1 MSTPK
6 QTCAVGLELKRSKSI
21 EQAIILA
28 AGEGQR
34 LKPFTASKPKVM
46 ISIGNKPI
54 LQYVV
59 EALALRG
66 IRNIVIVVGYKK
78 EQVLDFFGSG
88 EQFDVQIQYVVQGQQ
103 LGTAHALKQ
112 AQDLAQDKFLVL
124 SGDNIVDHDAIASL
138 VNAPPNTILAKQ
150 QENATKY
157 GVIIAR
163 DGVVKEIVEKPKEA
177 MTQLVNTGIY
187 VFTRDIFEFIDREL
201 EVPSVLQKMIG
212 QGCEIRVQDTQ
223 GIWLDVVYPWD
234 ILKLNSMVV
243 GKVPPGIGGTIENSV
258 TIKPPVSIGKDSII
272 RGNSYIVGP
281 VVIGENCE
289 IGPGAFILP
298 VTTIGD
304 NVSIRSSTEIWNSV
318 IGNGVEIGSGSTV
331 HDSVID
337 KGCTIGMHL
346 IARSGQAEIKVE
358 GEYHQVEMGAM
369 IGEHSTIGDMVIVEP
384 GVAIGTHSRIKGL
397 KVLNEDIPD
406 RSLVV

>member
-1 MSTPK
+1 MR
-6 QTCAVGLELKRSKSI
+6 AIKSV

-46 ISIGNKPI
+46 IPIANKPI
-54 LQYVV
+54 LQYVI
-59 EALALRG
+59 EALALTS
-66 IRNIVIVVGYKK
+66 IRNIVIVVGYRK

-88 EQFDVQIQYVVQGQQ
+88 ERFDVQIQYVVQEQQ
-103 LGTAHALKQ
+103 LGTAHALRQ

-124 SGDNIVDHDAIASL
+124 SGDNIVEHDAISAL

-150 QENATKY
+150 QQNATKY

-163 DGVVKEIVEKPKEA
+163 DGVVKEIVEKPKEPI
-177 MTQLVNTGIY
+177 TQLVNTGIY

-201 EVPSVLQKMIG
+201 EVPSVLQKMIA
-212 QGCEIRVQDTQ
+212 QGCEIRIQETE

-234 ILKLNSMVV
+234 ILKLNSMVM
-243 GKVPPGIGGTIENSV
+243 GKVPPGIGGTIENGV
-258 TIKPPVSIGKDSII
+258 TLKPPVSLGKDSII

-289 IGPGAFILP
+289 IGPGVCILP
-298 VTTIGD
+298 ASTIGD
-304 NVSIRSSTEIWNSV
+304 NVSICPLTEIYNSV

-331 HDSVID
+331 HDSIID
-337 KGCTIGMHL
+337 KGCNIGMHF
-346 IARSGQAEIKVE
+346 IARSCQVEIKVD

-369 IGEHSTIGDMVIVEP
+369 IGEHSTIQDMVIVEP
-384 GVAIGTHSRIKGL
+384 GVAIGTHTRIKGL
-397 KVLNEDIPD
+397 KVIDKNIPD
-406 RSLVV
+406 QSLVV

>member
-1 MSTPK
+1 M
-6 QTCAVGLELKRSKSI
+6 KRSKSI

-46 ISIGNKPI
+46 IPIANKPV

-59 EALALRG
+59 EALALSG
-66 IRNIVIVVGYKK
+66 IRNIVIVVGYRK

-88 EQFDVQIQYVVQGQQ
+88 ERFDVQIQYVIQEQQ

-112 AQDLAQDKFLVL
+112 AQNVAQDKFLVL
-124 SGDNIVDHDAIASL
+124 SGDNIVDHDVTGSL
-138 VNAPPNTILAKQ
+138 VNALPNTILAKQ

-163 DGVVKEIVEKPKEA
+163 DGVVEQIVEKPKEPI
-177 MTQLVNTGIY
+177 TQLVNTGMY
-187 VFTRDIFEFIDREL
+187 VFTREIFEFIDQET
-201 EVPSVLQKMIG
+201 EIPSVLQTMIA
-212 QGCEIRVQDTQ
+212 QGCEIRAQETD
-223 GIWLDVVYPWD
+223 GIWLDVIYPWD
-234 ILKLNSMVV
+234 ILKLNNLAM
-243 GKVPPGIGGTIENSV
+243 GKVPPGIGGTVENGV
-258 TIKPPVSIGKDSII
+258 TIKSPVSLGKDSII

-289 IGPGAFILP
+289 IGPGVCILP
-298 VTTIGD
+298 ATTIGD
-304 NVSIRSSTEIWNSV
+304 NVSIRPLTEISNSV

-331 HDSVID
+331 HDSIID
-337 KGCTIGMHL
+337 KGCAIGMHFV
-346 IARSGQAEIKVE
+346 ARSGQTEIKVE

-369 IGEHSTIGDMVIVEP
+369 IGEYSAIEDNVIVQP
-384 GVAIGTHSRIKGL
+384 GVVIGSHARIGAL
-397 KVLNEDIPD
+397 KVLDKNIPD
-406 RSLVV
+406 QSLVV

>member
-1 MSTPK
+1 MRAT
-6 QTCAVGLELKRSKSI
+6 KSM

-46 ISIGNKPI
+46 IPIANKPV

-66 IRNIVIVVGYKK
+66 IRNIVIVVGYRK

-88 EQFDVQIQYVVQGQQ
+88 ERFDVQIQYVVQEQQ

-112 AQDLAQDKFLVL
+112 VQGLSQDRFLVL
-124 SGDNIVDHDAIASL
+124 SGDNIVDHDTIASI

-150 QENATKY
+150 HENATKY

-163 DGVVKEIVEKPKEA
+163 DGVVEEIIEKPKEA
-177 MTQLVNTGIY
+177 VTQLVHTGIY
-187 VFTRDIFEFIDREL
+187 VFAREIFDFIDHEL
-201 EVPSVLQKMIG
+201 DLPCVLQKMIA
-212 QGCEIRVQDTQ
+212 QGCEIRVQETE
-223 GIWLDVVYPWD
+223 GLWLDVVYPWD
-234 ILKLNSMVV
+234 ILKLNNVAMA
-243 GKVPPGIGGTIENSV
+243 KVTPGIGGTIENGV
-258 TIKPPVSIGKDSII
+258 TIKHPVSIGKDSII

-289 IGPGAFILP
+289 IGPGAVILP
-298 VTTIGD
+298 ATSIGD
-304 NVSIRSSTEIWNSV
+304 NVSIRSLTEICNSV
-318 IGNGVEIGSGSTV
+318 IGNGVEIDSGSTV
-331 HDSVID
+331 HGSVID
-337 KGCTIGMHL
+337 KGCTIGINF
-346 IARSGQAEIKVE
+346 IARSGQTEIKVE

-369 IGEHSTIGDMVIVEP
+369 IGEHSTIEDLVIVEP
-384 GVAIGTHSRIKGL
+384 GVAIGTHTQIKGL
-397 KVLNEDIPD
+397 KVVDKNIPD
-406 RSLVV
+406 RTLVL

>member
-1 MSTPK
+1 MR
-6 QTCAVGLELKRSKSI
+6 AIKSV

-46 ISIGNKPI
+46 IPIANKPI

-124 SGDNIVDHDAIASL
+124 SGDNIVDHDAIASV

-150 QENATKY
+150 HENATKY
-157 GVIIAR
+157 GVIIAN
-163 DGVVKEIVEKPKEA
+163 DGVVEQIVEKPKEA
-177 MTQLVNTGIY
+177 VSQLVNTGIY
-187 VFTRDIFEFIDREL
+187 VFTREIFDFIDHEI
-201 EVPSVLQKMIG
+201 EIPSVLQNMIA
-212 QGCEIRVQDTQ
+212 QGYEIRAQETE
-223 GIWLDVVYPWD
+223 GTWLDVVYPWD
-234 ILKLNSMVV
+234 ILKLNNIAVD
-243 GKVPPGIGGTIENSV
+243 KVPACIGGTIEKGV
-258 TIKPPVSIGKDSII
+258 TLKPPVSIGQDSII
-272 RGNSYIVGP
+272 RGSSYIVGP
-281 VVIGENCE
+281 VIIGENCE
-289 IGPGAFILP
+289 IGPGVCILP
-298 VTTIGD
+298 ATTIGD
-304 NVSIRSSTEIWNSV
+304 NASVLPFTEIRNCV
-318 IGNGVEIGSGSTV
+318 IGDSVEIGTGSII
-331 HDSVID
+331 HDSIID
-337 KGCTIGMHL
+337 TGCTIGGHFV
-346 IARSGQAEIKVE
+346 ARSGQTEIKVE
-358 GEYHQVEMGAM
+358 GEYHQAEMGAM